1 MDTSVETGDDKKAGV
16 AKEREIT
23 GSSPPG
29 GLVLAQL
36 HLGSLHAEALQEYPA
51 ASELLVGPEILPS

>member
-1 MDTSVETGDDKKAGV
+1 MDTSVETGERQESGGS
-16 AKEREIT
+16 KEREVT

-36 HLGSLHAEALQEYPA
+36 HLGSLHAEASQEYPA
-51 ASELLVGPEILPS
+51 ALELLVGPEILPS